1 MVRLRR
7 SDETLDPILLLPHVG
22 IPLAALIGAVL
33 VPFRWWYP
41 LAALGLYVV
50 RMLFLTAGYHRYFS
64 HRAYK
69 TSRAFQLLLAI
80 LGETCVQ
87 RGPLWWAAQHRTHH
101 RYTDTP
107 KDVHSPVVRSL
118 FWAHVGWLL
127 VRKTD
132 GFDEA
137 AVHDLAVFPELRW
150 LERHYVVVPAA
161 MVLGLYAAGG
171 IGLVVWGFLVST
183 SLLWHGTYCINSIAH
198 RYGSVR
204 YATGDGS
211 RNNWALALLTLGEGW
226 HNNHHHFMSSAR
238 QGFFW
243 WEIDVTYYVLRA
255 LAWTGLVWDVRE
267 VPKRVLESQL
277 VAHHEELPPHVSPQ
291 HAPEASR

>member
-1 MVRLRR
+1 MLGMVRLRR
-7 SDETLDPILLLPHVG
+7 SDDSVDPILLLPHIG
-22 IPLAALIGAVL
+22 IPLAALAGSIL

-41 LAALGLYVV
+41 LAAVGLYFV

-69 TSRAFQLLLAI
+69 TSRAFQLLLA
-80 LGETCVQ
+80 LGGESCVQ
-87 RGPLWWAAQHRTHH
+87 RGPLWWAAQHRAHH
-101 RYTDTP
+101 RYSDTS
-107 KDVHSPVVRSL
+107 KDVHSPVVRS
-118 FWAHVGWLL
+118 FYWGHMGWLF

-132 GFDEA
+132 VFDEA
-137 AVHDLAVFPELRW
+137 TVHDLTGFPELRW
-150 LERHYVVVPAA
+150 LERYYVLVPIA
-161 MVLGLYAAGG
+161 MALGLYLAGG
-171 IGLVVWGFLVST
+171 AGLFVWGFLVST
-183 SLLWHGTYCINSIAH
+183 SLLWHGTFCINSIAH

-211 RNNWALALLTLGEGW
+211 RNNWALAVLTLGEGW

-255 LAWTGLVWDVRE
+255 LARVGLVWDLRE
-267 VPKRVLESQL
+267 VSSRVRDSAL
-277 VAHHEELPPHVSPQ
+277 VERSP
-291 HAPEASR
+291 